1 MQKDPP
7 RMVDAGGLY
16 PAAGRWDRNSVQL
29 PIGLL
34 LLDYR
39 GIGNQQRRDL
49 AVQHN
54 ADHLDRGDDV
64 YHAGA
69 PFQSQPAGVAQ
80 RNVDHRLRLLCDG
93 RAF

>member
-1 MQKDPP
+1 
-7 RMVDAGGLY
+7 MVDAGGLY

-39 GIGNQQRRDL
+39 ELGISN
-49 AVQHN
+49 
-54 ADHLDRGDDV
+54 
-64 YHAGA
+64 GA
-69 PFQSQPAGVAQ
+69 ISLFSTMRTIATGATMFIMPVLLSRVNLRVLLS